1 MRFVRQASPNSVAR
15 IRAMAVFSALAVGP
29 AAAFAALPM
38 QPGLWELRVT
48 TTIAKQAAPAETA
61 RECLSQQDI
70 DHPTRTL
77 PKPTADCSISN
88 IETNGNRVA
97 YDLSCKKDDVASRG
111 RTELVVGSTSY
122 DGMADL
128 KLTAP
133 GKVETPMTAMLNAR
147 RVGDCA
153 K

>member
-1 MRFVRQASPNSVAR
+1 MRVDMHSSPNYV
-15 IRAMAVFSALAVGP
+15 IGFRAPVICAALAHCP
-29 AAAFAALPM
+29 LAASAGSPM
-38 QPGLWELRVT
+38 QPGIGELRVT
-48 TTIAKQAAPAETA
+48 TTIAKQAAPAESF

-77 PKPTADCSISN
+77 PKPAADRSISN

-97 YDLSCKKDDVASRG
+97 YDLSCKKDEVVSRG
-111 RTELVVGSTSY
+111 RMELVVGGTSH
-122 DGMADL
+122 DGMANM
-128 KLTAP
+128 KLNAP

-147 RVGDCA
+147 RIGNSR

>member
-15 IRAMAVFSALAVGP
+15 IRAMAVFSALAVGS

-70 DHPTRTL
+70 DHPTRAL
-77 PKPTADCSISN
+77 PKPAADCSISN
-88 IETNGNRVA
+88 LTTNGNRVT
-97 YDLSCKKDDVASRG
+97 YDLSCKQDQVVNRG
-111 RTELVVGSTSY
+111 RTELIVSGTNY
-122 DGMADL
+122 DGMADM
-128 KLTAP
+128 KLNAP
-133 GKVETPMTAMLNAR
+133 GKVETPMTAMLNAKR
-147 RVGDCA
+147 IGDCP

>member
-1 MRFVRQASPNSVAR
+1 MRLAMQSAPN
-15 IRAMAVFSALAVGP
+15 AVNGLSALAIC
-29 AAAFAALPM
+29 AALALCPSAASAALPM

-48 TTIAKQAAPAETA
+48 TTLAKQAAPGESS
-61 RECLSQQDI
+61 RECLSQLDI

-77 PKPTADCSISN
+77 PKPAAECSISN

-97 YDLSCKKDDVASRG
+97 YDLSCKKDDVVSRG
-111 RTELVVGSTSY
+111 RMDLVVSGTSY
-122 DGMADL
+122 DGMADM
-128 KLTAP
+128 KLNAP

-147 RVGDCA
+147 RIGDCP

>member
-1 MRFVRQASPNSVAR
+1 MRFVRQASPKSGAGV
-15 IRAMAVFSALAVGP
+15 RAMVVCAALALAP

-48 TTIAKQAAPAETA
+48 TTIAKQAAPAETS

-77 PKPTADCSISN
+77 PKPAAECSISN

-111 RTELVVGSTSY
+111 RAELVVGSTSY

-128 KLTAP
+128 KLAAP
-133 GKVETPMTAMLNAR
+133 GNAETPMTAMLNAR

>member
-1 MRFVRQASPNSVAR
+1 MRLAVPAAPNSAPGFYA
-15 IRAMAVFSALAVGP
+15 IAICAALALCP
-29 AAAFAALPM
+29 SAASAALPM

-48 TTIAKQAAPAETA
+48 TTLAKQAAPGETS

-77 PKPTADCSISN
+77 PKPAADCSISN
-88 IETNGNRVA
+88 VETRGNRVT
-97 YDLSCKKDDVASRG
+97 YDLACKKDEVVSRG
-111 RTELVVGSTSY
+111 RMDLVVSGTSY
-122 DGMADL
+122 DGMADM
-128 KLTAP
+128 KLNAP

-147 RVGDCA
+147 RIGDCP